1 MYDQLWRVRKEPATV
16 TARLPNVCPMS
27 NARTRILHRRQTEDR
42 FKRELY
48 TVEVT
53 YTGGPGSARDGI
65 ALTQLEDV
73 DLQRILQ
80 FVSLAE
86 LERYETEQFRLEAEA
101 EAIAMRTEAE
111 DLARRQLRK
120 NAKGPNASKGSRVL
134 SALAFSVEPTPR
146 SQGRPRATRG
156 KCRGRA
162 RGVEPTRGLVVSSR
176 QLKNDMH
183 EQLVDS
189 EPMVFDRTTEH
200 IGQPTQ
206 TSPNTTR
213 SAFVANSAL
222 SVSPIPRRVSI
233 SVPRRELSEVSEP
246 SEPEDVDYLALS
258 DNDAK
263 STRGDLPSL
272 AIEVGNAGSSKD
284 RPFSS
289 PSGIESTLPCQLH
302 PIIPAFSPSADN
314 VLQEAPTA
322 APFSARDSGSPAPL
336 DSRVADVF
344 LQTASSSNYSALA
357 ASDQDNII
365 PPQPASPQFESD
377 GYVGSRITSMR
388 TLYPGQQSLE
398 HNNEDDAEADA
409 TEEFAVEAIVAHFH
423 EHEKNYYLVKW
434 EGYEDSHDWL
444 PEEDLEG
451 AADLVTEYKERIGWR
466 NKKVE
471 IR

>member
-1 MYDQLWRVRKEPATV
+1 MWEWEAYTPGAEVYDQLWRIRKEPATV

-80 FVSLAE
+80 FVSPAE

-120 NAKGPNASKGSRVL
+120 NAKGPNASKGSRML

-146 SQGRPRATRG
+146 SRGRPRATRG

-162 RGVEPTRGLVVSSR
+162 RGVEPTRGLVVSSQ

-272 AIEVGNAGSSKD
+272 AIEVGNTGSSKD
-284 RPFSS
+284 P
-289 PSGIESTLPCQLH
+289 
-302 PIIPAFSPSADN
+302 
-314 VLQEAPTA
+314 
-322 APFSARDSGSPAPL
+322 
-336 DSRVADVF
+336 
-344 LQTASSSNYSALA
+344 LA
-357 ASDQDNII
+357 ASDQDDII
-365 PPQPASPQFESD
+365 PSQPASPQFKSD

-388 TLYPGQQSLE
+388 TLYPGQQSLK

>member
-1 MYDQLWRVRKEPATV
+1 MSGRGRRDGRSARGGRGRGRGKTRIWEWEAYTPGAEVYDQLWRVRKEPATV

-146 SQGRPRATRG
+146 SRGRPRATRG

-189 EPMVFDRTTEH
+189 EPMVFDH
-200 IGQPTQ
+200 
-206 TSPNTTR
+206 
-213 SAFVANSAL
+213 
-222 SVSPIPRRVSI
+222 
-233 SVPRRELSEVSEP
+233 
-246 SEPEDVDYLALS
+246 
-258 DNDAK
+258 
-263 STRGDLPSL
+263 
-272 AIEVGNAGSSKD
+272 
-284 RPFSS
+284 
-289 PSGIESTLPCQLH
+289 
-302 PIIPAFSPSADN
+302 
-314 VLQEAPTA
+314 
-322 APFSARDSGSPAPL
+322 
-336 DSRVADVF
+336 
-344 LQTASSSNYSALA
+344 
-357 ASDQDNII
+357 QDDII